1 MGIEKKRD
9 WSAIVAGILMLICAF
24 LCLLMP
30 GVTLVTITLFAG
42 AGFLVSGI
50 ADVIEYVRNRDQLM
64 LSGWVLAYA
73 ILDVL
78 VGLMFLIHPMALS
91 VVLPWLI
98 GAFFIVFG
106 IFEVVAALKGRRI
119 GAPLWGFPIAS
130 GIIGIICGITFFLN
144 PATLAIFVAL
154 FMIMRGASLLMFGW
168 NTYRM
173 LM

>member
-1 MGIEKKRD
+1 MYIEKKRD
-9 WSAIVAGILMLICAF
+9 WGAIIAGILMLICAF
-24 LCLLMP
+24 VCLLMP
-30 GVTLVTITLFAG
+30 GITLVTITLFAG

-50 ADVIEYVRNRDQLM
+50 ADVIEYVRNRDELL

-73 ILDVL
+73 ILDIL

-98 GAFFIVFG
+98 GAFFVVFG
-106 IFEVVAALKGRRI
+106 IFEIVAALKGRRV
-119 GAPLWGFPIAS
+119 GAPLWGLPIVS
-130 GIIGIICGITFFLN
+130 GVIGVICGITFFLN

-154 FMIMRGASLLMFGW
+154 FMIMRAVSLLMFGW